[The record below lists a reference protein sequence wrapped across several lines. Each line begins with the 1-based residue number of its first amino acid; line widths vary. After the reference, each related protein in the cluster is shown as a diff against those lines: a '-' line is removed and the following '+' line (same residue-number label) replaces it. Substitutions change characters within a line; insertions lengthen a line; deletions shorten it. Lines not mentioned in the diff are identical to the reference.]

1 MKASWPIAFLVLT
14 NVVPIFGAVF
24 LGWSVSNILALY
36 WLETVIIGAFNI
48 VKILAS
54 QGAPL
59 KSMSGKMFLSLFF
72 AVHYGMFTMVHGV
85 FLGQM
90 FQEGMTVL
98 DYLNEGQFLIWTALG
113 FIVSH
118 GISMLMNFFGRG
130 EYQARSAHNQMFA
143 PYGRIVIMHIVVIL
157 GGALA
162 IRFGEPIWALIVM
175 IVMKVM
181 MDLRAHKRAHANESM
196 AS

>member
-1 MKASWPIAFLVLT
+1 MRTSWPIAFLVLT
-14 NVVPIFGAVF
+14 NIVPIFGAVF
-24 LGWSVSNILALY
+24 LGWSVSNILSLY
-36 WLETVIIGAFNI
+36 WLETVIIGALNI
-48 VKILAS
+48 VKILSS

-72 AVHYGMFTMVHGV
+72 AVHYGMFTTVHGV
-85 FLGQM
+85 FLGEM
-90 FQEGMTVL
+90 FQEDMTVL
-98 DYLNEGQFLIWTALG
+98 DYLDEGQFLIWTALG

-118 GISMLMNFFGRG
+118 GVSMLINFFGRG
-130 EYQARSAHNQMFA
+130 EYLTRSAHNQMFA

-162 IRFGEPIWALIVM
+162 IRFGEPIWALIIMVAIKVM
-175 IVMKVM
+175 I
-181 MDLRAHKRAHANESM
+181 DLRAHNRSHAKESA